1 MIIWK
6 DVIEIYWN
14 AVLREDEA
22 RFGPTHLCNEAL
34 KLLQEASATMGECR
48 CIMDYVISHN
58 ADGVREFRRVS
69 EAEPRLEAEVFIFWE
84 SENRFDFSCRL
95 WSCWNDPKS
104 LLSTR
109 SNLCVD
115 SNFVLTGCGNLEDW
129 CTCGSFWNQK
139 VVIEHPRC
147 SFVTMGS
154 RAGRV
159 LGRVSEAKPGKRK
172 SFSLKHWDDFE
183 VLLKQFSL
191 CSSFF
196 WYSPLF
202 FPSFVSMTHVINQ
215 WVSTIRIY
223 LFGTSYVPSRNDE
236 HTQTRKCTRR
246 LPEDLPQE
254 VISEQ
259 PGAAQVVDLSDEDCC
274 VLDSQWH
281 DFYLS
286 SHDWLP
292 VAAKLIF
299 STIQHWWNWRLEIM
313 VYIASGLKCS
323 WVWSVSKIL
332 DIQKGGA
339 VPEVLQPVA
348 EKADKRW
355 HEHTSAMPGV
365 MQRFSW
371 AHFLNLNDSLDGSLP
386 RRGSDWDLSGAGS
399 SGWVQDIVSRLHS
412 S

>member
-1 MIIWK
+1 M
-6 DVIEIYWN
+6 N
-14 AVLREDEA
+14 EA

-69 EAEPRLEAEVFIFWE
+69 EAEPRLEAEVLIFWE

-115 SNFVLTGCGNLEDW
+115 SNFVLTGCGTLEDW

-196 WYSPLF
+196 WYSSLF

-223 LFGTSYVPSRNDE
+223 LFGTSYVPSPEMMNTPRS
-236 HTQTRKCTRR
+236 TQMHGRR
-246 LPEDLPQE
+246 LPEDL
-254 VISEQ
+254 Q

-286 SHDWLP
+286 SH
-292 VAAKLIF
+292 
-299 STIQHWWNWRLEIM
+299 HWEPPSCCEAHILHDSVLMELTAGDYGVHR
-313 VYIASGLKCS
+313 K
-323 WVWSVSKIL
+323 WV
-332 DIQKGGA
+332 
-339 VPEVLQPVA
+339 EVLMGVKCV
-348 EKADKRW
+348 EDSGHTTKRRCCPW
-355 HEHTSAMPGV
+355 SSSTRG
-365 MQRFSW
+365 
-371 AHFLNLNDSLDGSLP
+371 
-386 RRGSDWDLSGAGS
+386 RRGGQETTRAYKRYVGRDAEIFMGTLPEPQWFIGRKS
-399 SGWVQDIVSRLHS
+399 SPQGLRLGEVTQGTLWPS
-412 S
+412 